1 LSAKTELIV
10 PMIFKEPLPHIW
22 IIDLNLDDQ
31 TVGKYI
37 SLLSDDELD
46 RASRFRFRK
55 DYKVYVITRAS
66 LRTLLAKY
74 LKIQPAEIQFAYS
87 KYGKPSINEPG
98 TNIEF
103 NVSHAHQMALIGI
116 SSGVPIGVDIEW
128 INFDKD
134 LETVAKKFFSD
145 NENME
150 FNQLSEWSKP
160 LGFFNCWTRKESFI
174 KAVGHGLSF
183 PLKEFDV
190 SLIPGEPAI
199 LKQTHFDRREKKKW
213 SISDI
218 HLPHGYV
225 GAYAI
230 RRQHGICQTSI
241 FKHLYC

>member
-1 LSAKTELIV
+1 
-10 PMIFKEPLPHIW
+10 MKEPLPHLW

-31 TVGKYI
+31 TITKYT

-74 LKIQPAEIQFAYS
+74 LKIQPTEIQFAYS
-87 KYGKPSINEPG
+87 KYGKPSIHYPVSEL
-98 TNIEF
+98 EF

-116 SSGVPIGVDIEW
+116 SAGVPIGVDIEW
-128 INFDKD
+128 IDFEKD

-150 FNQLSEWSKP
+150 FNKLSEEHKP

-183 PLKEFDV
+183 PLKQFDV
-190 SLIPGEPAI
+190 SLSPEKPA
-199 LKQTHFDRREKKKW
+199 LLEQTHFNPKEREFW
-213 SISDI
+213 SMHKISVPD
-218 HLPHGYV
+218 GY
-225 GAYAI
+225 AAAFAI
-230 RRQHGICQTSI
+230 RQTRNYYKVFRFI
-241 FKHLYC
+241 HDK